1 MTRYPLF
8 LGHIFKNPKIEKEI
22 KMDTNNSSNEKRTFP
37 FGGILLVLGG
47 LFLLFQQSVEFEM
60 SGGVFF
66 GALAL
71 FFILWGAT
79 TRNIGLLIP
88 GGILSGMSVGVF
100 LIEDSTGLIP
110 DHYAGSTFL
119 FSLALGFVLITVLGL
134 IFTNAKAW
142 WSLIVAG
149 IVGLVATGVAILEA
163 PEASALKPVAEAV
176 FNSLNYLW
184 PVVMVGLGLWI
195 IFRRNEK

>member
-1 MTRYPLF
+1 
-8 LGHIFKNPKIEKEI
+8 
-22 KMDTNNSSNEKRTFP
+22 MDTNNSSTEKRTFP

-47 LFLLFQQSVEFEM
+47 LFLLVQQSVEFEM

-79 TRNIGLLIP
+79 THNIGLLIP

-100 LIEDSTGLIP
+100 LIEDNSGLIP
-110 DHYAGSTFL
+110 GHYAGSTFL

-149 IVGLVATGVAILEA
+149 IIGLVAAGVAILEA
-163 PEASALKPVAEAV
+163 PDASALKPVAEAV
-176 FNSLNYLW
+176 FNSMNYLW

-195 IFRRNEK
+195 IFRRKEE